1 MGANSLFKETEIMSC
16 FQSLEGF
23 QKDPFS
29 NMIKCIFVF
38 KRGTAPV
45 SLALLAVLAF
55 VLKMKDVCS

>member
-1 MGANSLFKETEIMSC
+1 MSC